1 MIKFLPCVG
10 SANRSELYRH
20 YAVVHYQIE
29 LKAEFGNPGH
39 SITCIYCKKFVSIPL
54 GDVET
59 VVTEQENV
67 K

>member
-1 MIKFLPCVG
+1 MYQFLSCVG
-10 SANRSELYRH
+10 VANRSELYRH
-20 YAVVHYQIE
+20 YTVVYYQIE